1 MVVVAEKADVD
12 IEVVDKV
19 GEHVL
24 TDPDG
29 GRRVGPINWVATAVT
44 TRSRLRARSYQT
56 FVVSVIAD
64 ESVDAASPGC
74 VPMPGSIA
82 EP

>member
-29 GRRVGPINWVATAVT
+29 GRRVGRHQLGGDGGDDQI
-44 TRSRLRARSYQT
+44 Q
-56 FVVSVIAD
+56 
-64 ESVDAASPGC
+64 AAGHVRIRHLLS
-74 VPMPGSIA
+74 A
-82 EP
+82 